1 VLFTGFFCFFQIN
14 QACGFWEWVDPK
26 MCEHG
31 RRVVDRLRQKHISL
45 LEESERCRTMVE
57 TEVERVKEK
66 LAIEATER
74 CRAIVEAEVG
84 KMKSKMDL
92 ENCALRKE
100 IEIGMINYQSMKKNY
115 RTIIACTWI
124 LIILYL
130 VMIWRTSNGEVKH
143 NHMLFP

>member
-1 VLFTGFFCFFQIN
+1 
-14 QACGFWEWVDPK
+14 
-26 MCEHG
+26 
-31 RRVVDRLRQKHISL
+31 
-45 LEESERCRTMVE
+45 MVE
-57 TEVERVKEK
+57 IEVERVKEK
-66 LAIEATER
+66 LDIEATER

-84 KMKSKMDL
+84 KMKSKMEL

>member
-1 VLFTGFFCFFQIN
+1 
-14 QACGFWEWVDPK
+14 

-45 LEESERCRTMVE
+45 LEESERCRTMLE
-57 TEVERVKEK
+57 TEVQHVKEK
-66 LAIEATER
+66 LDIEAIKR
-74 CRAIVEAEVG
+74 CRAIVEAKVR
-84 KMKSKMDL
+84 KMKSKMEL

-100 IEIGMINYQSMKKNY
+100 IEIGTISYQSMKKNY

-124 LIILYL
+124 LIIFYL
-130 VMIWRTSNGEVKH
+130 IMIWRTLNGEVKH